1 MLISVTEVGSV
12 FKNRRYLAA
21 LSMLS
26 AVLALSLLLAQHTD
40 YSHAHENHEHEIE
53 CEICLAFGIG
63 DELIIQDS
71 ATNSFHQTSNI
82 QLPDSLASITS
93 VVFEA
98 NSRGPP
104 QA

>member
-1 MLISVTEVGSV
+1 MAISVSKVGSI
-12 FKNRRYLAA
+12 FKSRRYLAA
-21 LSMLS
+21 LS
-26 AVLALSLLLAQHTD
+26 AVFALSLLLAQHTD

-63 DELIIQDS
+63 DELIIQNLD
-71 ATNSFHQTSNI
+71 TNSVYQISDSQF
-82 QLPDSLASITS
+82 PDSLVSISS

-104 QA
+104 RA